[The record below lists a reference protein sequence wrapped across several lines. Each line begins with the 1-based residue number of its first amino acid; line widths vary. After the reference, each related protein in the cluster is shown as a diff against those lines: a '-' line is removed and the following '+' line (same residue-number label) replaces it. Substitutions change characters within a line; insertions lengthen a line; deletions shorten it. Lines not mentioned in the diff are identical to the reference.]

1 MPEPKGT
8 PSKNYFYYIQRF
20 LAQSAPAASASYTLI
35 GGVTLFCIFGYYL
48 DSRYDTL
55 PWFTLFGLIIGLVIG
70 IVTTDV
76 TPPAKA
82 ALLKVLKFSLYS

>member
-1 MPEPKGT
+1 MPKSKGS

-55 PWFTLFGLIIGLVIG
+55 PWFTLFGLIIGFVIG
-70 IVTTDV
+70 FYEL
-76 TPPAKA
+76 AKT
-82 ALLKVLKFSLYS
+82 LWPK